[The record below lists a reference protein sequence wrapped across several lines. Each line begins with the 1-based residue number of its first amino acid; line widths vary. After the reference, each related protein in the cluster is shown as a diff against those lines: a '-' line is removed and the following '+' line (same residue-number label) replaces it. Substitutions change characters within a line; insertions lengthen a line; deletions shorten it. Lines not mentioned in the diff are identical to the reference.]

1 MLVFYNEVV
10 ANWYGKEACPHLE
23 GIDMLSKLQ
32 NGTILFIEHNIY
44 YVNNKRALLVWKERE
59 LCQS

>member
-1 MLVFYNEVV
+1 
-10 ANWYGKEACPHLE
+10 
-23 GIDMLSKLQ
+23 MLSKLQ